1 MSTASVRKMV
11 ELPQLPLG
19 TSHRDRLIAGLAQ
32 SIRERGYRATKIT
45 DVVALARTSRRS
57 FYEQFDDRDDC
68 FLALVDTLGDVLVT
82 TVSEAVDPSAPWE
95 QQVDQALGAYLD
107 AIAAEPELTISFH
120 REMPALGERGAA
132 AQRAGIESF
141 AELLMRLAGSESMQR
156 EGVEPVSRAKAVM
169 LVGGMRE
176 LIAHAVESGESLD
189 EVRVAAAEVV
199 KATLAPGRAR
209 AGDG

>member
-1 MSTASVRKMV
+1 MV

>member
-1 MSTASVRKMV
+1 MV

-68 FLALVDTLGDVLVT
+68 FLALFDTLGEVLADAVAR
-82 TVSEAVDPSAPWE
+82 AVDPSAPWE
-95 QQVDQALGAYLD
+95 RQVDQALGAYLD

-132 AQRAGIESF
+132 RQRAGIESF

-176 LIAHAVESGESLD
+176 LVAHAVEAGESLD
-189 EVRVAAAEVV
+189 EVRVAAAEVI
-199 KATLAPGRAR
+199 KGTLAPERTR
-209 AGDG
+209 AGGG